1 MANLINGN
9 GYPAVYADQDA
20 DWYASIMGNVTSITG
35 VGQQFEAT
43 ILDAQT
49 IGVADGVIITKEG
62 RRIQLDANQVDT
74 FDIPVGEQGTTN
86 YYIIGYQLVTQ
97 EDSSQVAETF
107 VQLMENAT
115 DTIEEETFRG
125 GADEVYVSLYRVTQV
140 GLSITSID
148 LLLPVIPNM
157 QKVNQLESDLT
168 DKASKSDLATRLN
181 WIPVGQQSGT
191 NTLDISGI
199 PNTATEIYVW
209 VQEGGI
215 TCNTI
220 IPILAL
226 TGIPSSNPSLFG
238 VSGGLAIGSAGF
250 IVTINA
256 SETSI
261 SLHDC
266 YRDGTDY
273 KSTAMF
279 AVFYR

>member
-157 QKVNQLESDLT
+157 QNIRQLESDLAEIPIIKT
-168 DKASKSDLATRLN
+168 KDTGNVTVTASNTVATPSGITANNVIACKSMINGLN
-181 WIPVGQQSGT
+181 IEISAYEGT
-191 NTLDISGI
+191 N
-199 PNTATEIYVW
+199 
-209 VQEGGI
+209 
-215 TCNTI
+215 
-220 IPILAL
+220 
-226 TGIPSSNPSLFG
+226 
-238 VSGGLAIGSAGF
+238 
-250 IVTINA
+250 
-256 SETSI
+256 
-261 SLHDC
+261 
-266 YRDGTDY
+266 
-273 KSTAMF
+273 
-279 AVFYR
+279 VFYVKNTSTNQYAPQGTTIRAIFYYLD

>member
-157 QKVNQLESDLT
+157 QNIRQLESDLT
-168 DKASKSDLATRLN
+168 VKHTTVEIFNGTSSGSWSTPIPSDAKYIEVYFSSTNGGDMARLL
-181 WIPVGQQSGT
+181 PVNMLSTTVFPDVLYWAHPTVAGYEMWCSYGVT
-191 NTLDISGI
+191 ASGI
-199 PNTATEIYVW
+199 NIK
-209 VQEGGI
+209 GM
-215 TCNTI
+215 
-220 IPILAL
+220 
-226 TGIPSSNPSLFG
+226 
-238 VSGGLAIGSAGF
+238 SGGPNVGTFTFKVIAIS
-250 IVTINA
+250 
-256 SETSI
+256 
-261 SLHDC
+261 
-266 YRDGTDY
+266 
-273 KSTAMF
+273 
-279 AVFYR
+279 